1 MISIKRLLEGRDAS
15 GPDQNSVEAL
25 MRMSCVLLDA
35 MAKHMVRGNET
46 DIRIFRRTLN
56 RLARHME
63 EPQSTMSVPDI
74 FSGAVEALETYCQRT
89 TEYFL
94 EQNRERHSMVAMLAD
109 TVAELSGQTD
119 VSVTRLQAIEKQIE
133 QASELEDI
141 RALRAN
147 LAKSLLALREAAA
160 QQRNSSVATVERL
173 RGQIAI
179 AQAQIPDSPKSAIDN
194 RDDIDLIPDLS
205 EGPVETLATSYVA
218 AFRLQRAEHIAGR
231 FGEAVKSQMLSMIA
245 TQLKSVL
252 GPNDR
257 LLRWKGTS
265 FVTFINST
273 DSAQEIRSRLV
284 HAVGKASQQYIE
296 VGSKSVLLSVG
307 VDWVLFPQADHP
319 SLEAIYNEVDAF
331 LGNTKSVSS
340 PMMTPR

>member
-63 EPQSTMSVPDI
+63 EPQSTMTVPDI

-133 QASELEDI
+133 QASEL
-141 RALRAN
+141 
-147 LAKSLLALREAAA
+147 
-160 QQRNSSVATVERL
+160 
-173 RGQIAI
+173 
-179 AQAQIPDSPKSAIDN
+179 
-194 RDDIDLIPDLS
+194 DDIDLIPDLS

-218 AFRLQRAEHIAGR
+218 AFRLQRAEHVAGR

-319 SLEAIYNEVDAF
+319 SLDAIYNEVDAF
-331 LGNTKSVSS
+331 LANTRSVSS

>member
-63 EPQSTMSVPDI
+63 EPQSTMTVPDI

-109 TVAELSGQTD
+109 TVADL
-119 VSVTRLQAIEKQIE
+119 SVTRLQAIEKQIE

-147 LAKSLLALREAAA
+147 LANSLLALREAAA

-179 AQAQIPDSPKSAIDN
+179 SQAQIPDSPNPAIDN
-194 RDDIDLIPDLS
+194 RGDI
-205 EGPVETLATSYVA
+205 A
-218 AFRLQRAEHIAGR
+218 H
-231 FGEAVKSQMLSMIA
+231 
-245 TQLKSVL
+245 
-252 GPNDR
+252 
-257 LLRWKGTS
+257 
-265 FVTFINST
+265 
-273 DSAQEIRSRLV
+273 
-284 HAVGKASQQYIE
+284 
-296 VGSKSVLLSVG
+296 
-307 VDWVLFPQADHP
+307 
-319 SLEAIYNEVDAF
+319 
-331 LGNTKSVSS
+331 
-340 PMMTPR
+340 

>member
-89 TEYFL
+89 AEYFL
-94 EQNRERHSMVAMLAD
+94 EQNRERHFMVAMLAD

-179 AQAQIPDSPKSAIDN
+179 AQAQIPDSPKPAPDN
-194 RDDIDLIPDLS
+194 REDIDLIPDLS

-218 AFRLQRAEHIAGR
+218 AFRLERAEHIAGR

-273 DSAQEIRSRLV
+273 DSAKEIRTRLM

-296 VGSKSVLLSVG
+296 VGSKSVLLSVS

-331 LGNTKSVSS
+331 LANPRTASS
-340 PMMTPR
+340 PMTAPR